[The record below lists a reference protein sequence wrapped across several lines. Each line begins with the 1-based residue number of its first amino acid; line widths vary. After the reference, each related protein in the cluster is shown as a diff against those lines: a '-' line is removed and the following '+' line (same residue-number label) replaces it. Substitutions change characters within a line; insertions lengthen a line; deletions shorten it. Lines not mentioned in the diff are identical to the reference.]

1 MYWDR
6 SILCLRTMQHA
17 VDWHSGQWSE
27 LYDKQCHIS
36 EYFTPGMGWKGFES
50 LSDNGKEIYNQLVA
64 KHHLPTN
71 S

>member
-6 SILCLRTMQHA
+6 FDIVSAHYAHA
-17 VDWHSGQWSE
+17 VDWHGGMWSE
-27 LYDKQCHIS
+27 LYAKQCRIS
-36 EYFTPGMGWKGFES
+36 EYFTPGMGWDGFES